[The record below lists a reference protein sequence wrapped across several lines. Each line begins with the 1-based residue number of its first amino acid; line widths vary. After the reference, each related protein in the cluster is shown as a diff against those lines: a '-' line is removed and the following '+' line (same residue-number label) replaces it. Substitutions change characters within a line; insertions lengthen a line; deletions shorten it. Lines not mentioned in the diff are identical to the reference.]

1 MKIRKISTLQTPSV
15 KVLLVDPLHCKS
27 SLLKRALLEN
37 EYQIVEQITD
47 ITNIADRLS
56 THKPD
61 IMMISMDTPD
71 TTTLDKMSELRQL
84 HPMPVIVFAEKDSP
98 HMIQQVVKA
107 GVNAFIVDDIQIQRL
122 PSIVNIAIAR
132 FNEQQKLEKEL
143 NTVKTKLADRKIVE
157 RAKGLLMAQRNIN
170 EEEAYNS
177 LRKMAMDKG
186 QSMANISENLID
198 AFKLLN
204 D

>member
-1 MKIRKISTLQTPSV
+1 MKSAKTNPQQKPLTR
-15 KVLLVDPLHCKS
+15 VLLIDPVRTKS
-27 SLLKRALLEN
+27 SLLKRALVEN
-37 EYQIVEQITD
+37 DYQIVEQITD
-47 ITNIADRLS
+47 ITKLADR
-56 THKPD
+56 TDYYKPD
-61 IMMISMDTPD
+61 IIMISMDAPD
-71 TTTLDKMSELRQL
+71 SITLKKMSDLRQL
-84 HPMPVIVFAEKDSP
+84 HPLPVIVFAERDSP

-132 FNEQQKLEKEL
+132 FNEQQSLEKEL
-143 NTVKTKLADRKIVE
+143 TSVKTKLADRKILE
-157 RAKGLLMAQRNIN
+157 RAKGLLMAQKNMG

-186 QSMANISENLID
+186 QSMATISENLID

>member
-1 MKIRKISTLQTPSV
+1 MKSAKINSQQNPLAR
-15 KVLLVDPLHCKS
+15 VLLIDPMRTKS

-37 EYQIVEQITD
+37 DYQIVEQVTD
-47 ITNIADRLS
+47 IEQLANRID
-56 THKPD
+56 HYKPD

-71 TTTLDKMSELRQL
+71 SMTLKKISELRRQ
-84 HPMPVIVFAEKDSP
+84 HPLPLIVFAEQDSP
-98 HMIQQVVKA
+98 HMIQQIVKA

-132 FNEQQKLEKEL
+132 FNEQQSLEKEL
-143 NTVKTKLADRKIVE
+143 TSVKTKLADRKILE
-157 RAKGLLMAQRNIN
+157 RAKGLLMAQKNMG

-186 QSMANISENLID
+186 QSMATISENLID

-204 D
+204 E

>member
-1 MKIRKISTLQTPSV
+1 MKTEKVNNQQEPLPR
-15 KVLLVDPLHCKS
+15 VLLVDPMHVKF
-27 SLLKRALLEN
+27 SLLKRALIEN
-37 EYQIVEQITD
+37 NYQIVEQITD
-47 ITNIADRLS
+47 ITQITNHIDR
-56 THKPD
+56 HKPD
-61 IMMISMDTPD
+61 IIMISIDAPD
-71 TTTLDKMSELRQL
+71 LVTLKKLSELRKHKPL
-84 HPMPVIVFAEKDSP
+84 PLILFAEKDTP
-98 HMIQQVVKA
+98 HMIQHVIKA

-132 FNEQQKLEKEL
+132 FNEQQNLEKEL
-143 NTVKTKLADRKIVE
+143 STVKTKLADRKILE
-157 RAKGLLMAQRNIN
+157 RAKGILMSQKSMS

-186 QSMANISENLID
+186 LSMATVSENLID